1 MLTVLNTTPSII
13 NSYLRELRDVEI
25 QKDKQRFEHNLE
37 SLGMIAGY
45 ELSKRLNYADHAT
58 ATPLG
63 TANTPLPTDRLVLS
77 TVLRAGLPVHHG
89 IHKILPGAEPA
100 FIAAGRRPDTS
111 EGVKINLAYVAGPDL
126 TGKVLIIADT
136 MLATGHT
143 FVEAYHALIEGH
155 GKPSRVFVVAVIASE
170 AGITY
175 VRDNIPQCE
184 MIICAVDPELNDD
197 YFIVPGLGDAGD
209 LLYGEKL

>member
-1 MLTVLNTTPSII
+1 MLTILNTTPSII
-13 NSYLRELRDVEI
+13 NTYLRELRDVEI

-37 SLGMIAGY
+37 TLGTLAGY
-45 ELSKRLNYADHAT
+45 ELSRQLTYADHT
-58 ATPLG
+58 TTTPLG
-63 TANTPLPTDRLVLS
+63 TANTPLLTDKIVLS

-89 IHKILPGAEPA
+89 IHKVLPSAEPA

-111 EGVKINLAYVAGPDL
+111 DGVKINLAYVAGPEL
-126 TGKVLIIADT
+126 TDKVLIIADT

-143 FVEAYHALIEGH
+143 FVEAYHALVEGH
-155 GKPSRVFVVAVIASE
+155 GRPSRVFVVAVIASQP
-170 AGITY
+170 GIDY
-175 VRDNIPQCE
+175 VQANMPECE
-184 MIICAVDPELNDD
+184 IITCALDKELNSD